1 MKKSI
6 LIILIIFSFSS
17 CATKDEIVYFQNLEK
32 LENMEAI
39 EHFEPRIEVNDVLDI
54 QVSSLNE
61 EVVEPFRFR
70 SNRQSGG
77 GGGSSS
83 GGQSQG
89 PIGYLVDVDGT
100 IKFPV
105 LGVLDVEGKTRREL
119 EGYLTAELK
128 EYVKD
133 VVVRVRIVNFR
144 ITVLGETGTSV
155 IQIPNERITMP
166 ELIAMSGGITYNGKR
181 ENILVIRDHDGKKS
195 YGHVDMTDVDLF
207 KNPYYFLKQNDIVYV
222 EPTYR
227 TVKSAG
233 FINSWQGLV
242 SIFTTAFSLVILF
255 TR

>member
-1 MKKSI
+1 MKNI
-6 LIILIIFSFSS
+6 FLIIIVIISLSS

-32 LENMEAI
+32 LDDMEAI

-54 QVSSLNE
+54 QVSSFNE
-61 EVVEPFRFR
+61 DLAAPFQFQV
-70 SNRQSGG
+70 NRQSGG
-77 GGGSSS
+77 GGGSA
-83 GGQSQG
+83 GQNRG
-89 PIGYLVDVDGT
+89 PMGYIVEVDGT

-105 LGVLDVEGKTRREL
+105 LGNLNVEGQTRREL
-119 EGYLTAELK
+119 ETFLTEELK
-128 EYVKD
+128 EYVTD
-133 VVVRVRIVNFR
+133 VVVRVRIINFR

-155 IQIPNERITMP
+155 VQVPNERITMP
-166 ELIAMSGGITYNGKR
+166 ELIAMAGDISYNGKR

-195 YGHVDMTDVDLF
+195 YGRVDLTDVDIF
-207 KNPYYFLKQNDIVYV
+207 ENPYYFLKQNDIVYV

-242 SIFTTAFSLVILF
+242 SIFTTALSLVILF

>member
-1 MKKSI
+1 MKNFF
-6 LIILIIFSFSS
+6 LIIIVIISLNS

-32 LENMEAI
+32 LDTMEAI

-54 QVSSLNE
+54 QVSSFNE
-61 EVVEPFRFR
+61 DLAAPFQFQV
-70 SNRQSGG
+70 NRQSGG
-77 GGGSSS
+77 GSGSA
-83 GGQSQG
+83 GQNRG
-89 PIGYLVDVDGT
+89 PMGYIVEVDGT

-105 LGVLDVEGKTRREL
+105 LGNLSVEGQTRREL
-119 EGYLTAELK
+119 EAFLTEELK
-128 EYVKD
+128 EYVTD
-133 VVVRVRIVNFR
+133 VVVRVRIINFR
-144 ITVLGETGTSV
+144 VTVLGETGTSV
-155 IQIPNERITMP
+155 IQVPNERITLP
-166 ELIAMSGGITYNGKR
+166 ELIAMTGDITYNGKR
-181 ENILVIRDHDGKKS
+181 ENILVIRDNNGKKA
-195 YGHVDMTDVDLF
+195 YGRVDLTDVDLF